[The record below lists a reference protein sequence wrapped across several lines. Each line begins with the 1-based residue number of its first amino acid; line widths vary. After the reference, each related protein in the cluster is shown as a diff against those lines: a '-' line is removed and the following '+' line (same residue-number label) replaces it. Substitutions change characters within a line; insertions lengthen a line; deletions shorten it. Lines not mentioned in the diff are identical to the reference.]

1 MIAPQII
8 KLEEHRDEVGCIFVV
23 ETSQHIPFEVKRYYS
38 ISDVPDGADRGS
50 HAHRRLEQL
59 VIAAY
64 GSFDITLD
72 DGFERRRHRL
82 SDPGV
87 GLYIGPMIW
96 RDLTNFSSGAVAV
109 VLASRHYEES
119 DYYRDYDEFL
129 RDAARAGRGPLS
141 GDGTPGEDR

>member
-1 MIAPQII
+1 MTAPHII
-8 KLEEHRDEVGCIFVV
+8 KLEEHRDEVGCIYVV
-23 ETSQHIPFEVKRYYS
+23 EATRHIPFDVKRYYS
-38 ISDVPDGADRGS
+38 ISDVPEGADRGS

-59 VIAAY
+59 IIAAS

-96 RDLTNFSSGAVAV
+96 RDLTNFSSGAIAV

-119 DYYRDYDEFL
+119 DYYRDYEEFL
-129 RDAARAGRGPLS
+129 LDATRAEREPRGADGASLEGR
-141 GDGTPGEDR
+141 